1 MLFNQLIIF
10 GTISVFFCTS
20 ILFWIKW
27 KKIGLFLLFL
37 IISILFIFSLAVVK
51 SSIFG
56 SIRLDSFPLEINLVT
71 KTESVIHSE
80 GIIDTLR
87 DWSKILRGKKPIY
100 ITSGGSQISL
110 DSVGDEKSI
119 KLFKPF

>member
-56 SIRLDSFPLEINLVT
+56 SIRLDSFPLEISLVT
-71 KTESVIHSE
+71 KTDSVSHSE
-80 GIIDTLR
+80 GILHTLR